1 MENETKKISLSTF
14 LLILAVIIIAIM
26 GVFIFKLNNEK
37 NIETQTTTSNNLKS
51 EDIKYEIS
59 TRKNTPNPYYALQI
73 LGEKEVARRID
84 LVLAKLN

>member
-37 NIETQTTTSNNLKS
+37 NIETQKTTELQTQVNNLS
-51 EDIKYEIS
+51 GTVS
-59 TRKNTPNPYYALQI
+59 NLQ
-73 LGEKEVARRID
+73 E
-84 LVLAKLN
+84 